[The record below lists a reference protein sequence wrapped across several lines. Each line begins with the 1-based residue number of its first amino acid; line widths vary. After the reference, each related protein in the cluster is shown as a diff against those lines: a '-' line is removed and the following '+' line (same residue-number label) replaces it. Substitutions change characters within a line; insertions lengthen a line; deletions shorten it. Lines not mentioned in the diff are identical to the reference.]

1 MIKNGVLFIKDTSF
15 NTKKIDDPYVIE
27 GYIPETHNLK
37 IPVDGGLQLV
47 NRNELRHAVG
57 VVAARSLKYFST
69 NGEGFNIFRTREM
82 AVWWLRHIYNGF
94 AWWKAYVVNAEGERK
109 DMPMLYIGEE
119 FGSAG
124 GHCDNEVDIV
134 LSAFE
139 NDQCIV
145 NPECRGGVIFAV
157 GYSERGGLFNSPD
170 MYGIKTIVGSKYK
183 GAGVSVVY
191 GTEKNLTLMARH
203 TLKKKGKELTPENI
217 SREIQAMK
225 IVILDRPRHSKL
237 IKTVEELGAKLILV
251 RDDDLTP
258 TIAVAR
264 NEADM
269 ITGVGGVPE
278 AVLSAIII
286 EKLGGEMCLRII
298 PTHIAQDETLLRNLN
313 NWDLFKKNEIDVLK
327 NFKIVR
333 PGTEKGHERA
343 WNTIWKSKELAC
355 GKDMVFTASVIK
367 KTHWIT
373 FSDGKEVP
381 GVTIDAETGEAE
393 VQVIRI
399 AHNDIEIIPVIYKTA
414 ISQYL
419 PQQGADE
426 SREAAGNRCFELG
439 KAYAEFG
446 LFQKAKEHLQKA
458 TKYNSDK
465 KLVQKCDFALEYIE
479 GLDALVNKPIHIPEL
494 LIEHFENACRL
505 DSDGKEAF
513 RSIAMIKR
521 FYEYLGDR
529 NYLCRRYA
537 EAIAHYQMA
546 LKYGQHDL
554 RLHRKV
560 NSIQMKDIIEEYFD
574 RIDKKYQEYHYT
586 EPHDWRKQKL
596 GAALEIFYA
605 NEKRL
610 NLSCKEPWLVFFR
623 RTVLH
628 GERPSYKLAMLT
640 KLLQLFKKLN
650 YADDEDL
657 SLFLGREFRIKQ
669 DEIES
674 IIQYKSM
681 HKSFRSVGK
690 LYMIKDLGLECLSKL
705 LLPQVKV
712 ESQNELEDANIPLSI
727 SLVEAMEQRYR
738 NILEELKEGFKQE
751 AQEHSYA
758 VAEAYHYA
766 GLALYDSGDDDGAKI
781 YYEMAIAKFHEIIER
796 FEGITPV
803 NSQYR
808 IGNLYEELAML
819 FEKDQTNYYDK
830 AFEAYENIVDERK
843 FISLFG
849 YIRELGRGKIDQAKE
864 REEHLGN
871 LLKT

>member
-1 MIKNGVLFIKDTSF
+1 MIRNGVLFIKDTSF

-37 IPVDGGLQLV
+37 MVDNGLQLV

-94 AWWKAYVVNAEGERK
+94 TWWKAYVVNAEGERK

-119 FGSAG
+119 FGSVG
-124 GHCDNEVDIV
+124 GNRDNEVDIV

-145 NPECRGGVIFAV
+145 SRECKGGVIFAV

-170 MYGIKTIVGSKYK
+170 MYGVKTIVGSKYK
-183 GAGVSVVY
+183 GAGVSVVH
-191 GTEKNLTLMARH
+191 GITKNLTLMARH
-203 TLKKKGKELTPENI
+203 TLKNKGKEITPENI
-217 SREIQAMK
+217 RREIKTMK
-225 IVILDRPRHSKL
+225 VVILDRPRHNKL
-237 IKTVEELGAKLILV
+237 IKTVGELGAALILV

-264 NEADM
+264 NEADL
-269 ITGVGGVPE
+269 IIGVGGVPE
-278 AVLSAIII
+278 AVLSAIIV

-298 PTHIAQDETLLRNLN
+298 PTHIAQDEILLRNLN
-313 NWDLFKKNEIDVLK
+313 NWDLFKKNEIDILR

-333 PGTEKGHERA
+333 PGTEKCLESA
-343 WNTIWKSKELAC
+343 WNTIWTSKKLAG
-355 GKDMVFTASVIK
+355 GKDMVFTASIIK
-367 KTHWIT
+367 KTPWIT
-373 FSDGKEVP
+373 FPDGKEVP
-381 GVTIDAETGEAE
+381 GVTIDAETGEVE

-399 AHNDIEIIPVIYKTA
+399 VHNDVEITPVIYKTA
-414 ISQYL
+414 ISKYL
-419 PQQGADE
+419 PPQDAVE
-426 SREAAGNRCFELG
+426 TREAAGNRCFELG

-446 LFQKAKEHLQKA
+446 LFQNAKEYLQKVRE
-458 TKYNSDK
+458 YNPGK
-465 KLVQKCDFALEYIE
+465 KLLQKCDFAQEYIE
-479 GLDALVNKPIHIPEL
+479 GLDALVYKPIQIPDL

-505 DSDGKEAF
+505 DSDGEEAF
-513 RSIAMIKR
+513 RSFAMIKR

-529 NYLCRRYA
+529 NYHYRRYA

-560 NSIQMKDIIEEYFD
+560 NSIQMKDIIGEYFNQ
-574 RIDKKYQEYHYT
+574 IDKKYQEYHYT
-586 EPHDWRKQKL
+586 EPHDWKKQKL
-596 GAALEIFYA
+596 GVALEIFYT

-650 YADDEDL
+650 HVEGEGL
-657 SLFLGREFRIKQ
+657 SSFLSKEFRIRQ

-674 IIQYKSM
+674 ILHYKLT

-690 LYMIKDLGLECLSKL
+690 LYMIKELSLECLSKL
-705 LLPQVKV
+705 LYPQVKV

-727 SLVEAMEQRYR
+727 SLVEAVEQRYK
-738 NILEELKEGFKQE
+738 NILEELKEGSKQE

-781 YYEMAIAKFHEIIER
+781 YYEKAIAKFCDLIER

-819 FEKDQTNYYDK
+819 FEKDQAAYYDK
-830 AFEAYENIVDERK
+830 ALEAYENIVDERK
-843 FISLFG
+843 STALFG
-849 YIRELGRGKIDQAKE
+849 YIRELVKGKIDQAKE
-864 REEHLGN
+864 REEYIGN
-871 LLKT
+871 LLKR

>member
-15 NTKKIDDPYVIE
+15 TTKKIDDPYVIE
-27 GYIPETHNLK
+27 GYIPETHSLK
-37 IPVDGGLQLV
+37 MVDEGLQLV

-57 VVAARSLKYFST
+57 VVAARALKYFST

-94 AWWKAYVVNAEGERK
+94 SWWKAYVVNAEGERK

-124 GHCDNEVDIV
+124 GYGDNEADIV

-139 NDQCIV
+139 NDRCIV
-145 NPECRGGVIFAV
+145 SRECKGGVIFAV

-170 MYGIKTIVGSKYK
+170 MYGVKAIVGSKYK
-183 GAGVSVVY
+183 GAGVNVVY
-191 GTEKNLTLMARH
+191 SITKNVTLMARH
-203 TLKKKGKELTPENI
+203 TLKNTGKAVTPENI
-217 SREIQAMK
+217 RHEIETMK
-225 IVILDRPRHSKL
+225 VVILDRPRHNKL
-237 IKTVEELGAKLILV
+237 IKTVGELGAEVILV

-258 TIAVAR
+258 TIAVAK
-264 NEADM
+264 NEADL
-269 ITGVGGVPE
+269 IIGVGGVPE

-286 EKLGGEMCLRII
+286 EKLGGEMCIRII
-298 PTHIAQDETLLRNLN
+298 PTHIAQNEELLSNLN
-313 NWDLFKKNEIDVLK
+313 NWDLFKKNEIDVLR

-333 PGTEKGHERA
+333 PGTEKYLENA
-343 WNTIWKSKELAC
+343 WNTIWNSKELAS
-355 GKDMVFTASVIK
+355 GNDMVFTASVIK
-367 KTHWIT
+367 KTPWIT
-373 FSDGKEVP
+373 FPDGKEVP
-381 GVTIDAETGEAE
+381 GVALDAETGEAV

-399 AHNDIEIIPVIYKTA
+399 AHNEVEITPVIYKTA
-414 ISQYL
+414 ISKFL
-419 PQQGADE
+419 P
-426 SREAAGNRCFELG
+426 RHEAVETRVEAGNRCFELG

-446 LFQKAKEHLQKA
+446 SFQKAQEYLQKA
-458 TKYNSDK
+458 GEYYPDK
-465 KLVQKCDFALEYIE
+465 KLLQKCHFAQEYIE
-479 GLDALVNKPIHIPEL
+479 GLDALVNKPIQIPDL

-505 DSDGKEAF
+505 DGNGDESF
-513 RSIAMIKR
+513 RAIAMIKR

-529 NYLCRRYA
+529 NYHYRRYA

-546 LKYGQHDL
+546 LKYVPHDL

-560 NSIQMKDIIEEYFD
+560 NSIQMKGIIEEYFN
-574 RIDKKYQEYHYT
+574 RIDTKYKEYHYT
-586 EPHDWRKQKL
+586 EPPDWKKQKL
-596 GAALEIFYA
+596 GVALEIFYGS
-605 NEKRL
+605 EKRL

-628 GERPSYKLAMLT
+628 GERPSYKLAILT

-650 YADDEDL
+650 HADDEEL
-657 SLFLGREFRIKQ
+657 SSFLSKEFRIRH

-674 IIQYKSM
+674 ILQYKVT
-681 HKSFRSVGK
+681 HQSFRSVGK
-690 LYMIKDLGLECLSKL
+690 LYMIKELSLECLSKL
-705 LLPQVKV
+705 LYPQVKV

-727 SLVEAMEQRYR
+727 SLVEAMEQRYK
-738 NILEELKEGFKQE
+738 NILEELKEGSKQE

-766 GLALYDSGDDDGAKI
+766 GLALYDSGDDAGAKI
-781 YYEMAIAKFHEIIER
+781 YYEKAIAKFHEIIER

-819 FEKDQTNYYDK
+819 FEKDQTDYYDK
-830 AFEAYENIVDERK
+830 ALKAYENIVDEQK
-843 FISLFG
+843 STDLFG
-849 YIRELGRGKIDQAKE
+849 NIRELVKGKTDQARE
-864 REEHLGN
+864 RGEHIGN
-871 LLKT
+871 LLKL